1 MPPRAEAV
9 QIETVQIESRRTEL
23 LQEEYLTRQG
33 DTPGGFE
40 YFYPGG
46 RRYRD
51 AKGLARIAALAVP
64 PCCSSREV
72 QWATSPGT
80 ARRWPG
86 MVAA

>member
-9 QIETVQIESRRTEL
+9 QTEAVQESPRRTEL

-33 DTPGGFE
+33 DTPGSFE

-51 AKGLARIAALAVP
+51 AGGLARKRWLLAFERP
-64 PCCSSREV
+64 MPK
-72 QWATSPGT
+72 G
-80 ARRWPG
+80 G
-86 MVAA
+86 LF